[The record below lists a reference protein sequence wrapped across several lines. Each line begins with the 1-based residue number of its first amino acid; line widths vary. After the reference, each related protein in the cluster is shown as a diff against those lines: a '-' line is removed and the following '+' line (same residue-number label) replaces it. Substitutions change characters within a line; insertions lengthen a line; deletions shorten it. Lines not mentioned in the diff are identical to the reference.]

1 MNAYGNGN
9 TLPGPSAPDI
19 RAMLNASFAEEQ
31 ESTSAMLAR
40 AMIYAQDAD
49 RKLEEAKVV
58 RSEAGK
64 YRAEMQRTTVAQREE
79 LCRQMHEEADQD
91 QSAAQDLRDEVES
104 MWGSSPRRN

>member
-9 TLPGPSAPDI
+9 ILPGPSAPDI

-31 ESTSAMLAR
+31 EPTSAMLAR

-58 RSEAGK
+58 RSQAEK
-64 YRAEMQRTTVAQREE
+64 YRAEMQRTTVAQT
-79 LCRQMHEEADQD
+79 EAG
-91 QSAAQDLRDEVES
+91 ALPPVARGGRAVPVR
-104 MWGSSPRRN
+104 GPGPA